1 MNTQR
6 YYWETFSTLKRDQIY
21 IGLLQEKLDHIE
33 RCLSILSAVSA
44 SGAIAGWALWQHIA
58 FVWAIIIALS
68 QVYGAV
74 KNHLPFG
81 ARLKALH
88 GLYPE
93 LESLAL
99 EAERGWFEVSRG
111 TLSEDEIIN
120 LASSLK
126 QRKIT
131 VTQKHLKD
139 VLAPEKAKMVFLAD
153 VQAKA
158 YLDSFTER
166 DDETATATANAT

>member
-33 RCLSILSAVSA
+33 RCLSIFSAVSA

-58 FVWAIIIALS
+58 FVWAAIIAFS
-68 QVYGAV
+68 QVYSAV

-88 GLYPE
+88 GLYPD

-99 EAERGWFEVSRG
+99 EAETGWFAVSRG
-111 TLSEDEIIN
+111 SFSEDEIIE

-126 QRKIT
+126 QRKINA
-131 VTQKHLKD
+131 TQKHLKGI
-139 VLAPEKAKMVFLAD
+139 VAPEKAKVVALAD
-153 VQAKA
+153 AQAKA

-166 DDETATATANAT
+166 DDERATAAPHAA